1 MEAEEEVFLLPGAR
15 IKTPPFFTRRRV
27 DGDDDIQRGA
37 EVDRAVHEGGRRTT
51 ALFVAKNVTG
61 DSNIRRLPASD
72 DAQIIKVF
80 GRDFSQGRVLR
91 ANRVVAVILLIV
103 GCALGVE
110 DTAEEPKRRQ
120 GVVEMCH
127 TPRLHR
133 SRIGRATADKARGCH
148 MVNESD
154 VPTGDERREAIL

>member
-15 IKTPPFFTRRRV
+15 IKTPPFFARRRV

-37 EVDRAVHEGGRRTT
+37 EVDRAVHDGGRRTT
-51 ALFVAKNVTG
+51 ELFVAKNVTD

-91 ANRVVAVILLIV
+91 ASRVVAVIIPIV

-110 DTAEEPKRRQ
+110 DTAEEPRRRQ

-127 TPRLHR
+127 NLVF
-133 SRIGRATADKARGCH
+133 IGVG
-148 MVNESD
+148 
-154 VPTGDERREAIL
+154 